1 MFDKKTNQQPP
12 EIEYG
17 DMDQQVQAVMEK
29 YDRESNV
36 RHWTGIPRKVV
47 RYLMVAFT
55 VYCVLIN
62 FLFSWE
68 TRIERASFVGCIV
81 FLVFL
86 IFPARKGGGKKE
98 NYIPWYD
105 VILALAG
112 GFSYFYFVFNCQK
125 IIAQGIMLSQFEVIL
140 GIIGILCTLE
150 ACRRSVGIPIVIVS
164 SCFVIYLSL
173 IHI

>member
-98 NYIPWYD
+98 HYIPWYD
-105 VILALAG
+105 VVLALAG
-112 GFSYFYFVFNCQK
+112 GFSFFSSSR
-125 IIAQGIMLSQFEVIL
+125 MLSASSICIDV
-140 GIIGILCTLE
+140 
-150 ACRRSVGIPIVIVS
+150 SVSVFGEK
-164 SCFVIYLSL
+164 SL
-173 IHI
+173 AVLMFSFS